1 MKQLT
6 VKIPIDEIADAVAVE
21 LRARRD
27 RADRASIAPTSL
39 GFPTVESAIANVIRA
54 VDRVDRDQHSR
65 GEQAALAALFKAGK
79 TLRYAV
85 QHSEKETQ
93 Q

>member
-6 VKIPIDEIADAVAVE
+6 VRIPIGEIADAVAAE
-21 LRARRD
+21 LRDRRD
-27 RADRASIAPTSL
+27 KAARTSIAPTSV
-39 GFPTVESAIANVIRA
+39 GFPTVEEAIVDVIRA
-54 VDRVDRDQHSR
+54 VDRADRDQHSR

-85 QHSEKETQ
+85 QHSEKETKQ
-93 Q
+93 